1 MRIGLD
7 ARWIFPE
14 ITGIGSYT
22 QELIRHLTLTDTEN
36 EYVIFFRHEEVRKRT
51 SQYAELEQTS
61 NFSTQLIPYGPF
73 SLRNQWAMPGL
84 IRKTRLDVY
93 HSTNFMIPFPAF
105 PAGRRGKTAC
115 AVTIH
120 DLIPLLFP
128 EHTPKALKTRFHPVY
143 RWIMREVGRR
153 ADLII
158 TVSESS
164 RKDILRHMAVPQ
176 EKNNR
181 VVAIHE
187 GVSDRYE
194 PAPRPARDHKVVL
207 YVGRM
212 DPYKNVPGL
221 LTAFDHIVREGVIP
235 VRLRIIGP
243 RDARYPHVQEMIEA
257 KGLQEHID
265 WPGYVSGVELKQAY
279 QEADVFVL
287 PSLYEGF
294 GLPVLEAMACGTPV
308 VCGNRAS
315 LPEVAGDAA
324 LLVDPENTDALTDA
338 IRSVLTDA
346 DRAEALRIRGL
357 DRTAHFSWKRTAQ
370 ETVRA
375 YQQVT
380 TARND

>member
-22 QELIRHLTLTDTEN
+22 QELIRHLALADTDN
-36 EYVIFFRHEEVRKRT
+36 EYVLFFGHKEVLERT
-51 SQYAELEQTS
+51 SQYAELEQAR
-61 NFSTQLIPYGPF
+61 NFSSQLIPYGPF
-73 SLRNQWAMPGL
+73 TPRNQWAMPGL
-84 IRKTRLDVY
+84 IRKAQLDVY
-93 HSTNFMIPFPAF
+93 HSTNFMIPFLTF
-105 PAGRRGKTAC
+105 PVTRRARTAC
-115 AVTIH
+115 VVTIH

-143 RWIMREVGRR
+143 RWIMREVGKR
-153 ADLII
+153 ADMII

-164 RKDILRHMAVPQ
+164 RNDILRHMAVPP
-176 EKNNR
+176 EKSDR
-181 VVAIHE
+181 VVAIPE

-194 PAPRPARDHKVVL
+194 PASRPARDHKLIL

-221 LTAFDHIVREGVIP
+221 LTAFDRVLRDDTVP

-243 RDARYPHVQEMIEA
+243 ADERYPQARDMIET
-257 KGLQEHID
+257 KGLHEHID
-265 WPGYVSGVELKQAY
+265 WPGYVSGEELKQAY

-308 VCGNRAS
+308 VCSNRAS

-324 LLVDPENTDALTDA
+324 LLVDPEDTDALTDA
-338 IRSVLTDA
+338 IRTVLTDA
-346 DRAEALRIRGL
+346 NRAEALRIKGL
-357 DRTAHFSWKRTAQ
+357 DRAAHFSWQRTAE
-370 ETVRA
+370 ETVQA
-375 YQQVT
+375 YRRI
-380 TARND
+380 APSPKK